1 MFLVL
6 LPGFEQR
13 TETDE
18 KKVDWDFAQNEL
30 YLKKNILEKQQME
43 ERERKMRQEAQAVLL
58 QK

>member
-43 ERERKMRQEAQAVLL
+43 ERERKMR
-58 QK
+58 